1 MQEKGEGEM
10 SVDRERPPD
19 GGESEWEKYVRLVD
33 KEDHKAGLRA
43 DKFHK
48 DKAKRRAKR
57 KRTGR

>member
-1 MQEKGEGEM
+1 M